1 MVMEAIW
8 LSIQVFCQLKVNG
21 NMGLFSIPCNP
32 SGRLVFNEDILCSLP
47 LGCTFTNNFY
57 PVLLCAG
64 VLGGRGSAQIYR

>member
-8 LSIQVFCQLKVNG
+8 LSIQVFCQLKANG

-47 LGCTFTNNFY
+47 L
-57 PVLLCAG
+57 
-64 VLGGRGSAQIYR
+64 R